1 MYTLIPSDWK
11 YVLKSV
17 VLSGEY
23 WMSTY
28 NIIYYKL
35 NGTIGLTT
43 VLGWNIYFFL
53 FSARDPTHPKV
64 DARDQVFARSDRTPW
79 HYNTARC
86 TNYCSREQRAQRI

>member
-1 MYTLIPSDWK
+1 MYALRDWR

-17 VLSGEY
+17 VLNGKY
-23 WMSTY
+23 WISIY
-28 NIIYYKL
+28 NIIIYYKL
-35 NGTIGLTT
+35 NCAIGLTT
-43 VLGWNIYFFL
+43 VSCWNIYIFFL
-53 FSARDPTHPKV
+53 FSTRYPTHPKV